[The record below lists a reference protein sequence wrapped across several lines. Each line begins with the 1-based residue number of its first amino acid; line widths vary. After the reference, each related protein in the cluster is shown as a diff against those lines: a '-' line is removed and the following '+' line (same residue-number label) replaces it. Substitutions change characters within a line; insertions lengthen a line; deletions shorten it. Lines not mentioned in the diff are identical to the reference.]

1 MHAAASP
8 PPTGA
13 VPPVRLPHDEPASP
27 DGPGARLR
35 LVVLVAVSLA
45 LGLSPF
51 LHGGYDQRTW
61 TLGGLVLAAM
71 IVALALSDSGR
82 TRGPGRAA
90 TVAVGGLV
98 ALGLW
103 SLLSARWA
111 PSTSLAAEGG
121 QRLLVLGG
129 LLLVLVLLVRDARAA
144 AWSVGAATAGV
155 LGVAVWTLLR
165 MLGDDGL
172 DVFLAGRLNGPLG
185 YVNGQGSVYV
195 LALMAC
201 LSLAGWRR
209 SALLAGG
216 GAGAATLLAGLAL
229 LTQSRGV
236 VLATVLGVLVVILCV
251 GGRLRRAGA
260 AVVIGAAIVAVLP
273 TLTDVLSRTTFEG
286 TPASAVRDAGTALLL
301 ASVAVGVAWGLLV
314 AAAARLPAATVRGLR
329 RAAVVAIVAVAV
341 VGLVVAAVRAPTIAD
356 RVADQYTAF
365 VEVDVQPDGTGQRL
379 LSGAGTR
386 YDYWRIA
393 VDAFADRPM
402 IGTGAGGY
410 AIPYFRERRT
420 PEDIQQPH
428 SLGFQTLAELGL
440 VGGLLLAAFAAA
452 LLWGVVAAVRRA
464 GSDPRERFLVAAGAG
479 MVAAWALHANIDWI
493 ALLPGV
499 TGVAFVGA
507 AAVLRARPAAAVART
522 PIRLRDPRVAVPA
535 VVGVAILLVAVVGL
549 STRLLVEHDVRAA
562 RAAAADDPA
571 TAIRRADAALARDAD
586 ALGAYH
592 AKAAALARYGDPA
605 PAIATLQAALRQ
617 RPDDFVTWA
626 LLGDLQTRSGDRA
639 AARRS
644 YARALALN
652 PRDASLREAVESAS
666 GEPRSRDRNGAAG

>member
-1 MHAAASP
+1 MHATASL
-8 PPTGA
+8 PPTG
-13 VPPVRLPHDEPASP
+13 VLPPEPPSGGAAPSAG
-27 DGPGARLR
+27 DRGTLARLVT
-35 LVVLVAVSLA
+35 VVAASLA

-51 LHGGYDQRTW
+51 LHGGYDQRVW
-61 TLGGLVLAAM
+61 TVGGLVLVAG
-71 IVALALSDSGR
+71 IVAILLSGIGR
-82 TRGPGRAA
+82 LRGLGGAA
-90 TVAVGGLV
+90 IPAVGGLV

-111 PSTSLAAEGG
+111 PSTSLAAENG

-144 AWSVGAATAGV
+144 TWSLGAATAGV

-209 SALLAGG
+209 SAVLAGG

-236 VLATVLGVLVVILCV
+236 VLATILGVLIVVLCV

-260 AVVIGAAIVAVLP
+260 TVVIGAAIVAVLP
-273 TLTDVLSRTTFEG
+273 VLTDVLSQTTYRG
-286 TPASAVRDAGTALLL
+286 TPPATVRDAGVALLL
-301 ASVAVGVAWGLLV
+301 ASVAAGVVWGLLV
-314 AAAARLPAATVRGLR
+314 AATTRLPVATVRGLR
-329 RAAVVAIVAVAV
+329 RVAVAGAIAV
-341 VGLVVAAVRAPTIAD
+341 AAVGLVVAAVRAPAIAD
-356 RVADQYTAF
+356 RVSDQYTAF
-365 VEVDVQPDGTGQRL
+365 VEVGVQPDGTGQRL

-386 YDYWRIA
+386 YDYWRVA
-393 VDAFADRPM
+393 VETFADHPVV
-402 IGTGAGGY
+402 GTGAGGY

-428 SLGFQTLAELGL
+428 SLAFQTLAELGL
-440 VGGLLLAAFAAA
+440 IGAILLATFAAA
-452 LLWGVVAAVRRA
+452 LLWGVVAAARRA
-464 GSDPRERFLVAAGAG
+464 GPDPRERLVVAAGSG

-507 AAVLRARPAAAVART
+507 AAILRPHPAASVPA
-522 PIRLRDPRVAVPA
+522 PLRLRDPRVAIPA
-535 VVGVAILLVAVVGL
+535 TIGVAILLLTTVGL
-549 STRLLVEHDVRAA
+549 STRLLVERDIRSA
-562 RAAAADDPA
+562 RANAAADPA
-571 TAIRRADAALARDAD
+571 AAIRRANDALALDAD
-586 ALGAYH
+586 ALDAYH

-605 PAIATLQAALRQ
+605 PAIAVLREAVRRQ
-617 RPDDFVTWA
+617 PDDFVTWA

-644 YARALALN
+644 YARALRLN
-652 PRDASLREAVESAS
+652 PRDASLREALRSAS
-666 GEPRSRDRNGAAG
+666 RPPEAS